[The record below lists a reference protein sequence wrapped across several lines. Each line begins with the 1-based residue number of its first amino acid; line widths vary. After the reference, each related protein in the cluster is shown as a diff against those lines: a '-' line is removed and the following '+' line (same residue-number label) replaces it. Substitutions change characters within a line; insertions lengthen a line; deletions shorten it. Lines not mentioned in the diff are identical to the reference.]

1 MIFVLAVIAI
11 FIAVSIY
18 LFFKVESLTREL
30 SLMKKELFATKKENK
45 NYVEMM
51 AVIANRYEEASKQRF
66 VTLRNTSAEDVEKF
80 DIIAPMINNY
90 AKIFNDST
98 RGKGQ
103 LQPSVQ
109 KVYDGYQKGSYK
121 IFCNYVAQSDKAI
134 KRAWSSNNIN
144 GFIILIEA
152 ILQVNNKK

>member
-30 SLMKKELFATKKENK
+30 SLMKKELFVTKKENK
-45 NYVEMM
+45 NYVEVT
-51 AVIANRYEEASKQRF
+51 AVIANRYEETSKQRF
-66 VTLRNTSAEDVEKF
+66 AALRDTLAEEAEKF

-90 AKIFNDST
+90 ATIFNDSLLA
-98 RGKGQ
+98 KGQ
-103 LQPSVQ
+103 LQPAVQ
-109 KVYDGYQKGSYK
+109 KVYEGCHKGSYK
-121 IFCNYVAQSDKAI
+121 VFCNYIAQSDKAI

>member
-45 NYVEMM
+45 SYVEVM

-66 VTLRNTSAEDVEKF
+66 VTLRNTLAEDVEKF